1 MAPILEIAAGALTSL
16 FVLLGLAF
24 LLAISLRP
32 VRDLRGLRSIGA
44 FGLAFGLTAIG
55 CMLSPFPIIDG
66 TYGDLR
72 NVVVV
77 AAAIIGGPW
86 AALIT
91 AGLASLYR
99 FTLGGHFIGGIGTI
113 LTSAA
118 FGILVARFYLPRFG
132 GSSSIQIV
140 LAGIGLALLNSLW
153 ALMLPDDAEA
163 VFLFQ
168 VILVVG
174 VICYPLALF
183 MMVHFIGSEIQRL
196 DQVDALKRLNARLAA
211 LNDDLNLAKD
221 AAEMANRTKT
231 EFLANMSHELRTP
244 LNAILGFSE
253 LIRDQRLGPAATA
266 RYIDYAS
273 DIHASGRHLLSIIE
287 DLLDLSKIESGH
299 YALHEAETS
308 ASEVIEAA
316 VRLVLDRARAKR
328 IVLETQI
335 DRTLPGIYGD
345 ARALKQVVLNLLT
358 NAVKFTPEQ
367 GRVVVSAQ
375 PLADGAVQ
383 ISVQDSGEGIAPDL
397 VERVMQPFE
406 QGDPSLTKKQDG
418 VGLGLSIVRRLVD
431 LHEGEFRLE
440 SELGRGTCAIVILPP
455 LRCRAASAA

>member
-1 MAPILEIAAGALTSL
+1 MAPILQITSGALTSL

-32 VRDLRGLRSIGA
+32 VRDLRGWQSTWA
-44 FGLAFGLTAIG
+44 FGIAFGLTAIG
-55 CMLSPFPIIDG
+55 CMFAPFQITDG
-66 TYGDLR
+66 AFGDLR
-72 NVVVV
+72 NVVMV
-77 AAAIIGGPW
+77 AAAVIGGPW
-86 AALIT
+86 AALIA
-91 AGLASLYR
+91 AGLASFYR
-99 FTLGGHFIGGIGTI
+99 FLMGGHVIGGVGSIV
-113 LTSAA
+113 SAA
-118 FGILVARFYLPRFG
+118 VFGILVARFYLPRVG
-132 GSSSIQIV
+132 GASARQVV
-140 LAGIGLALLNSLW
+140 LVGVLLAFLNALWGLS
-153 ALMLPDDAEA
+153 LPDLDEA
-163 VFLFQ
+163 IFLFQ

-174 VICYPLALF
+174 FVCYPLALF
-183 MMVHFIGSEIQRL
+183 LMVHFIGSELQRL
-196 DQVDALKRLNARLAA
+196 DQVETLKRLNARLAA

-221 AAEMANRTKT
+221 AAELANRTKT

-299 YALHEAETS
+299 YALHESETS

-328 IVLETQI
+328 IVLETRI
-335 DRTLPGIYGD
+335 DRTLPSIYGD
-345 ARALKQVVLNLLT
+345 SRALKQVVLNLLT

-367 GRVVVSAQ
+367 GRVVVSAE

-383 ISVQDSGEGIAPDL
+383 IAVQDSGEGIAPDL
-397 VERVMQPFE
+397 VDRVMQPFE

-440 SELGRGTCAIVILPP
+440 SEPGQGTCAIVILPP
-455 LRCRAASAA
+455 LRCRATAA